1 MDVEIK
7 IPKRLY
13 DDMEQYCKAN
23 NLVLEKY
30 CALVLRKQLALDKYG
45 DLNEKFTPRDK
56 EVEEV
61 KINILDPKPVV
72 KPEVKETPEAVVE
85 VPQEFPK
92 EEKRKHRIIE
102 TK

>member
-1 MDVEIK
+1 MDTVIK

-13 DDMEQYCKAN
+13 DDIEQYCKAN
-23 NLVLEKY
+23 NLLLEKY

-45 DLNEKFTPRDK
+45 DLNERFMPK
-56 EVEEV
+56 EPEDEEI
-61 KINILDPKPVV
+61 KINILDPKPVE
-72 KPEVKETPEAVVE
+72 KPEVKEIPEAMVE
-85 VPQEFPK
+85 VPQELPK